1 MIATLLG
8 KKIGMSQIF
17 TDNEVVPVTL
27 IEVGPCYILEIKEVN
42 GKKRVTLG
50 FQEVRETKVK
60 KPQLGFFKK
69 IGVKPL
75 KYIKEFYADSEE
87 GLEVGQKVG
96 VEIFKKIQY
105 VDVTGRSKGRG
116 FSGGMKR
123 WGWCGGP
130 GSHGSTSHRRIGS
143 AGGTTDPGRILP
155 GHHMP
160 GRYGFEKVTVQN
172 LQVVRIE
179 PENNLLFVKGAV
191 PGARNTFLI
200 IRKAKRKK

>member
-1 MIATLLG
+1 MITALLG

-17 TDNEVVPVTL
+17 KEDSVIPVTL
-27 IEVGPCYILEIKEVN
+27 IEAGPCYILEIKEVN
-42 GKKRVTLG
+42 GKKKVTLG
-50 FQEVRETKVK
+50 FLEVKEKKVK

-75 KYIKEFYADSEE
+75 KYIKEFDVDSVE
-87 GLEVGQKVG
+87 GLKIGQKVG
-96 VEIFKKIQY
+96 VEIFKDIKY

-123 WGWCGGP
+123 WGWSGGP
-130 GSHGSTSHRRIGS
+130 DSHGSTSHRRIGS
-143 AGGTTDPGRILP
+143 AGATTDPGRVWP

-172 LQVVRIE
+172 LEVVRIE
-179 PENNLLFVKGAV
+179 PEDNLLFVKGAV
-191 PGARNTFLI
+191 PGARNTLLI
-200 IRKAKRKK
+200 IRKAKKK

>member
-1 MIATLLG
+1 MITALLG

-17 TDNEVVPVTL
+17 KEDSVIPVTL
-27 IEVGPCYILEIKEVN
+27 IEAGPCYILEIKEVN
-42 GKKRVTLG
+42 GKKKVTLG
-50 FQEVRETKVK
+50 FLEVKETKVK

-75 KYIKEFYADSEE
+75 KYIKEFYVDSVE
-87 GLEVGQKVG
+87 GLKIGQKVG
-96 VEIFKKIQY
+96 VEIFKDIKY

-123 WGWCGGP
+123 WGWSGGP
-130 GSHGSTSHRRIGS
+130 DSHGSTSHRRIGS
-143 AGGTTDPGRILP
+143 AGATTDPGRVWP

-172 LQVVRIE
+172 LEVVRIE
-179 PENNLLFVKGAV
+179 PEDNLLFVKGAV
-191 PGARNTFLI
+191 PGARNTLLI
-200 IRKAKRKK
+200 IRKAKKK